1 MRTFLGA
8 GFFMRNFLNAN
19 DRVNLAYYIGILRP
33 KLGSGILEINPLTYQ
48 IGPQAGIFNSS
59 YLFAAC

>member
-8 GFFMRNFLNAN
+8 GFFMRNFSNAN
-19 DRVNLAYYIGILRP
+19 DRVNQTYYIGILRP
-33 KLGSGILEINPLTYQ
+33 KLGSGILGIKPLTYQ

-59 YLFAAC
+59 YLFTAC